1 MRLDINLA
9 SQPYQ
14 DARAFYMRWVTA
26 LLLVFLVAAALV
38 GLAVYEWRGTRENA
52 SRLAQVRKQIEKLET
67 ERQENEAILNRPE
80 NRGTRDRSQFVNG
93 LIVRKSFSW
102 TQVFSDLEKIMPARV
117 HVISIQPELKED
129 RQIAIKM
136 QVAGDSGEKA
146 FELVSKM
153 ERSRRFRQT
162 QVTNYDAPN
171 QTSAGGDKVRVE
183 ISALYVPDVKGE

>member
-26 LLLVFLVAAALV
+26 LALVFLVAAALV
-38 GLAVYEWRGTRENA
+38 GFAVYEWRGTRENA
-52 SRLAQVRKQIEKLET
+52 SRLAQVRKQIENLET

-102 TQVFSDLEKIMPARV
+102 TQVFSDLERIMPARV
-117 HVISIQPELKED
+117 HVLSITPELKPD

-146 FELVSKM
+146 IELATKM
-153 ERSRRFRQT
+153 ERSRRFRET
-162 QVTNYDAPN
+162 QVTGYRANPQA
-171 QTSAGGDKVRVE
+171 TGGDKVLVD
-183 ISALYVPDVKGE
+183 ISALYVPDLKGE

>member
-14 DARAFYMRWVTA
+14 DARAFYLRWITA
-26 LLLVFLVAAALV
+26 LVVVFLIAAALV
-38 GLAVYEWRGTRENA
+38 SFAAYEWRGTRENA
-52 SRLAQVRKQIEKLET
+52 RRLAEVRKKTEKLET

-80 NRGTRDRSQFVNG
+80 NRGTRDRSQFLNG

-117 HVISIQPELKED
+117 HVLSIQPELKPD

-146 FELVSKM
+146 IELVSKM

-162 QVTNYDAPN
+162 QVTGYNAPS
-171 QTSAGGDKVRVE
+171 QPSASGDKVQVE
-183 ISALYVPDVKGE
+183 ISALYVPDVSGE

>member
-14 DARAFYMRWVTA
+14 DARAFYLRWVTA
-26 LLLVFLVAAALV
+26 LVVVFLIAAALV
-38 GLAVYEWRGTRENA
+38 SLAIYEWRGTRENT
-52 SRLAQVRKQIEKLET
+52 SRLVLVRNQIEKLDT

-117 HVISIQPELKED
+117 HVVSITPELKPD
-129 RQIAIKM
+129 RQIAIRM

-146 FELVSKM
+146 IELASKM
-153 ERSRRFRQT
+153 ERSRRFRQP
-162 QVTNYDAPN
+162 QVTNYTVGPANQASGDA
-171 QTSAGGDKVRVE
+171 VRVE
-183 ISALYVPDVKGE
+183 ITALYVPDLGGE